1 MIFNELSM
9 LPQVKVLKPDGIF
22 DGVKANEFRHQINQL
37 VSQSIIY
44 ILIDFKKVT
53 FMDSSGLG
61 GLVQGLK
68 TVRGVKGKLFI
79 MNLNDQITM
88 LFDLTNMTQVF
99 EIIDDTSE
107 LEQRIRNN
115 S

>member
-1 MIFNELSM
+1 M

-22 DGVKANEFRHQINQL
+22 DEVKANEFRQKVSQLINQDVL
-37 VSQSIIY
+37 Y
-44 ILIDFKKVT
+44 ILVDFKKVN

-68 TVRGVKGKLFI
+68 TVRGAKGRLFI
-79 MNLNDQITM
+79 MSLNEQIKM
-88 LFDLTNMTQVF
+88 LFELTNMTQVF
-99 EIIDDTSE
+99 EIIEDPSE

-115 S
+115 P